1 MIDLFICT
9 QPFDQ
14 IIVSSFIYYFFSARP
29 FNQNY
34 SLHWYISFICAWPFD
49 RNIWSSLFHLFFVCA
64 RPFNQKL
71 GSTLLYLFFVHDC
84 STKVTDHSYSEFILF
99 LIVAIF
105 YLEYC
110 LYISSATVIPLYFI
124 HYIHR
129 SAAVIFCMLYPWLYE
144 VFAVFCKIFR
154 NLWHD

>member
-29 FNQNY
+29 FNQKLQS
-34 SLHWYISFICAWPFD
+34 SLIYIFHLRMTIRQKYMIFFISFILCLCTTIQPKI
-49 RNIWSSLFHLFFVCA
+49 RVHITLF
-64 RPFNQKL
+64 
-71 GSTLLYLFFVHDC
+71 FFVHDC

-144 VFAVFCKIFR
+144 VFAVFCKIFC